1 MQLKSKCD
9 MKIIVLTLCSL
20 LCTLCHGQRLIM
32 DIIDP
37 AGANPA
43 LQSGAGSKTLFGS
56 MYLTEWRVGY
66 IYYGTKKEE
75 KKLRYNAYK
84 DAVHIMNAQEQELV
98 IEKGQI
104 EAFSIVD
111 NNKEYLFKWVMNIPK
126 IDFGY
131 LQVIYE
137 GKVKVYYRHHRK
149 IKQSV
154 SETETYAGN
163 TPDER
168 FVEDNA
174 FVIELPNGTKH
185 LTDARKKDI
194 LNIFADKK
202 KELEQYMK
210 TKKLDTQKP
219 KDLMEVV
226 KQYETY
232 LN

>member
-1 MQLKSKCD
+1 
-9 MKIIVLTLCSL
+9 MKAIILVLSVLF
-20 LCTLCHGQRLIM
+20 CTFGYGQRMIM

-37 AGANPA
+37 AGANLA
-43 LQSGAGSKTLFGS
+43 LQSGTTNNTLVGS
-56 MYLTEWRVGY
+56 MYLTDWRVGY

-84 DAVHIMNAQEQELV
+84 DAIHVMNAQGQELV
-98 IEKGQI
+98 IEKGQV

-111 NNKEYLFKWVMNIPK
+111 NNKEYLFKWIMNIPK

-154 SETETYAGN
+154 SQTEGYAGSISE
-163 TPDER
+163 DH
-168 FVEDNA
+168 FVDDNA
-174 FVIELPNGTKH
+174 FVIELPNGTKY
-185 LTDARKKDI
+185 LTDARKKEI
-194 LNIFADKK
+194 LNIFSDKR
-202 KELEQYMK
+202 KELETYIK
-210 TKKLDTQKP
+210 TKKLDTQKL

-226 KQYETY
+226 QQYESY
-232 LN
+232 LH